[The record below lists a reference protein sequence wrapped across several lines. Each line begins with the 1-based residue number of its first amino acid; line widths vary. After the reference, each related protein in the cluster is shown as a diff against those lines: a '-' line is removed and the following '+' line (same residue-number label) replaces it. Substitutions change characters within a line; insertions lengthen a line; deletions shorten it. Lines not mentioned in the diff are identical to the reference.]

1 MTAKGGG
8 GDFLHV
14 IEHCI
19 VVLYKDAISSLSV

>member
-1 MTAKGGG
+1 MTAKGGEN
-8 GDFLHV
+8 FLHV